1 MFLVQ
6 RNDNSITPLLKWTS
20 CQPFGVFSL
29 LEGKNVYLFK
39 ISHSISCFGS
49 ETKCTSTQR
58 QAISGAGAREGTPS
72 IAGCWN
78 SRCCWWNCGTTN
90 VSLVHDFFSPKK
102 SSWNQKL
109 WLFRWLLFS
118 RSKVVLASLD
128 GSLQSCQTHFV
139 WSLFRR
145 LQYLSTTVLKDP
157 SRNNSDSSILASLDD
172 DFGSFTWTTWA
183 RPTQES
189 FRFEKPKKKPL
200 WKTPAWYKITSEL
213 LAILSK

>member
-1 MFLVQ
+1 MLLVQ
-6 RNDNSITPLLKWTS
+6 RKDNSLTPLLKWTS

-39 ISHSISCFGS
+39 ISHSISCLGVKQNALQLRSPELEPGRFLT
-49 ETKCTSTQR
+49 E
-58 QAISGAGAREGTPS
+58 IPS
-72 IAGCWN
+72 VPLQWLD
-78 SRCCWWNCGTTN
+78 GTTN
-90 VSLVHDFFSPKK
+90 VSLVHEASFFKK
-102 SSWNQKL
+102 QSSL
-109 WLFRWLLFS
+109 GI
-118 RSKVVLASLD
+118 LD
-128 GSLQSCQTHFV
+128 GSLQSCQTHFA

-213 LAILSK
+213 LDILSK